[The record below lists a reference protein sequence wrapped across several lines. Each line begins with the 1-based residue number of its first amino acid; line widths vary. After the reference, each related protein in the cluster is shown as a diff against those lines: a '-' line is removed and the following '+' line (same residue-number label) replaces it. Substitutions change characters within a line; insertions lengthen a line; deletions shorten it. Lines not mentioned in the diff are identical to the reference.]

1 MTALCI
7 GNAKYFGGGMKITS
21 TADPFT
27 DNLEVVMLQDFEWY
41 DFLLKLHRLYGG
53 THLLVIDVSSMRSPC
68 SPSHS
73 AGRKMDDSD

>member
-27 DNLEVVMLQDFEWY
+27 DNLEAVMLQDFEWY
-41 DFLLKLHRLYGG
+41 DFLLKLHRLY
-53 THLLVIDVSSMRSPC
+53 
-68 SPSHS
+68 
-73 AGRKMDDSD
+73 